1 MKRHLLLL
9 AALTLPT
16 LSAAGPA
23 TSFAD
28 AAKRHRAGDTA
39 AAMAFWAPLAQKG
52 DANAAYN
59 LARDPRTRR
68 RRGEESCRSPEVV
81 PHRRRAGD
89 RASQSRLG
97 TMYLNGEGTAKNE
110 KEGWRWINEHRV
122 AHLHHDHHP
131 HMVAWR
137 KQAAELIDARDLRES
152 ALAARRNGDQVMADL
167 RRRAGM
173 NVARKGRH
181 NSRPVNC
188 RRDRVTKVGAGG
200 TALRPPACT
209 SPGRSAAPAT
219 ASTRPAR

>member
-9 AALTLPT
+9 AAFALPA
-16 LSAAGPA
+16 LSAAADTA

-39 AAMAFWAPLAQKG
+39 AAIAFWQPLAQKG

-59 LARDPRTRR
+59 LAVIHEHGDGMTKNL
-68 RRGEESCRSPEVV
+68 PEALKWYRV
-81 PHRRRAGD
+81 AAEKGD
-89 RASQSRLG
+89 RESQSRLG

-131 HMVAWR
+131 QMQAWR
-137 KQAAELIDARDLRES
+137 KQAAELIAARDMREA
-152 ALAARRNGDQVMADL
+152 ALTSRRNGDQVMADL

-173 NVARKGRH
+173 TVAAQ
-181 NSRPVNC
+181 PAPQLA
-188 RRDRVTKVGAGG
+188 AG
-200 TALRPPACT
+200 TLQ
-209 SPGRSAAPAT
+209 SAN
-219 ASTRPAR
+219 